1 MNMKKLRLYTAGLVA
16 FLIGIPLTE
25 QAFGQ
30 TGDIISASF
39 DLFGAIA
46 NSAGR
51 S

>member
-1 MNMKKLRLYTAGLVA
+1 MSMKKLRLYAAGLVA

-30 TGDIISASF
+30 VGNIVTASF
-39 DLFGAIA
+39 DLFGAITK
-46 NSAGR
+46 SAGR